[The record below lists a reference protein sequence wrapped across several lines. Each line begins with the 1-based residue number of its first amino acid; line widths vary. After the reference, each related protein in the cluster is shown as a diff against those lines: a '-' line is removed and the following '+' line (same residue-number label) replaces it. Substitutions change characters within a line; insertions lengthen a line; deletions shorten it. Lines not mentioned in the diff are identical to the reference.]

1 MSNSKVS
8 SDEIK
13 KLATYLSEGDR
24 KGALALIR
32 SRLNEPF
39 DESEGEYQMIVW
51 RGWERAINRQENEA
65 LIYQMLNG
73 LSSKAADEAF
83 KDLKKKKTEILI
95 RDHTQIELSK
105 VYLSSW
111 VTLLEHYYALCKD

>member
-1 MSNSKVS
+1 MSNSKDS

-13 KLATYLSEGDR
+13 KLAVCLSEGDR
-24 KGALALIR
+24 KGALSIIR

-39 DESEGEYQMIVW
+39 DESEEEYQMIAW
-51 RGWERAINRQENEA
+51 RGWERAINRQESDA
-65 LIYQMLNG
+65 LVYQMLNG
-73 LSSKAADEAF
+73 LSAKAADETF

-95 RDHTQIELSK
+95 RDHTQTELSK

-111 VTLLEHYYALCKD
+111 VTLLEHYCVLCKD